1 MKTLNF
7 RQLVEVPGWMQY
19 LTTVDGVEYGWP
31 GSYEDCGIK
40 RMPEE
45 WLDYPLLEMQLIES
59 VEFDVAVEVRLQF
72 PEMV

>member
-1 MKTLNF
+1 MLRF
-7 RQLVEVPGWMQY
+7 RQLVDVPGWMQY

-31 GSYEDCGIK
+31 GSYEDCSIK

-59 VEFDVAVEVRLQF
+59 VEFDVAVEVKLQF